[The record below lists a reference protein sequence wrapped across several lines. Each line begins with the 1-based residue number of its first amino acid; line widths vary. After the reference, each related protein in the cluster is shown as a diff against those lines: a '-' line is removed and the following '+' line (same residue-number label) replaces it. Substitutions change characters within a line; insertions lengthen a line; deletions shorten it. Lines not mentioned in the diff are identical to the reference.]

1 MGGSGSGLLLILQ
14 KGEIW
19 LEEVGVGLV
28 FGGDEFENQV
38 GDCHNKFKGVGVW
51 VE

>member
-1 MGGSGSGLLLILQ
+1 MV
-14 KGEIW
+14 
-19 LEEVGVGLV
+19 VGVVCCLYYKRARYGWRKWEWV
-28 FGGDEFENQV
+28 WFFGGDEFENQV